1 MGSDLSRPTTAKGRG
16 VSAEERL
23 EQEAFRE
30 PPWHEVQA
38 AFFSRIASCSQGTRT
53 AWHLNEFFRKERW
66 HFSLPNRTTSPLQNF
81 FI

>member
-53 AWHLNEFFRKERW
+53 A
-66 HFSLPNRTTSPLQNF
+66 
-81 FI
+81 